1 MKTKLLLFL
10 LVCLLI
16 PVTASAHPGGLD
28 DNGGHINHATGEYHY
43 HHGYEAHQHPDG
55 VCPYDFDD
63 RTGQNSGT
71 PSSGQA
77 SDPSPAPKEPEWVL
91 VKEGFGVDFYYCEAT
106 DQWKSQDGTIYDS
119 TANFYQTFG
128 FTYDPDD
135 QRWYSDYG
143 YIDADGNYCLYE
155 DCGMYVCPEC
165 GYVIEDDNDHAEGCG
180 YKSFS
185 YLDSESLEE
194 PPMEDGKDEDG
205 PLETWVETFFLI
217 LGLGC
222 IALPF
227 VLWAVL
233 FVASLIS
240 DYRKKKL

>member
-1 MKTKLLLFL
+1 MRTKILLFL

-91 VKEGFGVDFYYCEAT
+91 VLVGCGVDFYYCEAT

-165 GYVIEDDNDHAEGCG
+165 GYVIEDDNDHAEKCEYLAHSG
-180 YKSFS
+180 SIS
-185 YLDSESLEE
+185 YDDKEYS
-194 PPMEDGKDEDG
+194 
-205 PLETWVETFFLI
+205 PLRI
-217 LGLGC
+217 LGWVVLGIFAFVPVVLALITW
-222 IALPF
+222 IAAAIGTF
-227 VLWAVL
+227 
-233 FVASLIS
+233 
-240 DYRKKKL
+240 RQK